1 MRHPRFGLLAV
12 GLTALTLAACQP
24 SSPDAATPA
33 SATGTAQVTVSDPW
47 IRETPPN
54 AAVAGGYLTLRSA
67 ADDRLVSVESAAAA
81 AVEIH
86 EMRHDGGMMR
96 MRELPDGVPLAAG
109 TDVELRPGGYHLMFI
124 DPVEPLRAG
133 ATVEATLHFEHAPAQ
148 QVQFDVRPL
157 AGDAAAEGH
166 SGH

>member
-1 MRHPRFGLLAV
+1 MRHPRFGLLAA
-12 GLTALTLAACQP
+12 GLTALALAACQP
-24 SSPDAATPA
+24 SSPEGPA
-33 SATGTAQVTVSDPW
+33 PATGTDAAQVAVSNAW

-67 ADDRLVSVESAAAA
+67 GDDRLVSVESTASA

-109 TDVELRPGGYHLMFI
+109 TEVELRPGGYHLMFI

-157 AGDAAAEGH
+157 AGDAPAEGH
-166 SGH
+166 GGH